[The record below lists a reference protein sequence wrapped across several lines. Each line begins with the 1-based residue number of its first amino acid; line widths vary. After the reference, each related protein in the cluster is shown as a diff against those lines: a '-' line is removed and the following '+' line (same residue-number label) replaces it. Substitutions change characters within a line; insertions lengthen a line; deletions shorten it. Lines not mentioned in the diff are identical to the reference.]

1 MWFRPHPGL
10 QDSWPAPASL
20 HTASP
25 GPERSPISVC
35 PTPPLRA
42 TWLGCPC
49 WGGLRTVGVAP
60 GRLSL
65 PPASVFTSA
74 MWVPRAEAAVGAV
87 RRGGEALWTGGVC
100 ILERP
105 TVSESPGQLPGCGR
119 GREPEG
125 DVCGVSAGPGGGDR
139 GHMRRRAPRGA
150 PNPRAF
156 VITVVIAV
164 HLRETS
170 REPEPGEEGRM
181 ERVG

>member
-1 MWFRPHPGL
+1 MDRRCLHLRKADGLGKPG
-10 QDSWPAPASL
+10 A
-20 HTASP
+20 
-25 GPERSPISVC
+25 
-35 PTPPLRA
+35 
-42 TWLGCPC
+42 
-49 WGGLRTVGVAP
+49 AP
-60 GRLSL
+60 GVW
-65 PPASVFTSA
+65 A
-74 MWVPRAEAAVGAV
+74 
-87 RRGGEALWTGGVC
+87 
-100 ILERP
+100 
-105 TVSESPGQLPGCGR
+105 